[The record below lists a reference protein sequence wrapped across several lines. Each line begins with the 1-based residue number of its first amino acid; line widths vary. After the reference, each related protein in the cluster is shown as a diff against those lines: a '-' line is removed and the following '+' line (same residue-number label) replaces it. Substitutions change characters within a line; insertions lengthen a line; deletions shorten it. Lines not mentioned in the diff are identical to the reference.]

1 MPDRIKMRPARL
13 ATAVSTVALL
23 LGTVA
28 ACGTSSTSRTDARP
42 TSASSTTSP
51 ATATAE
57 AIAEE
62 ETAITE
68 RTDEAQTEHR
78 PSGAESTDSPG
89 RHDGSNY
96 DNLSPEG
103 KEAHDTENC
112 AKIPGK
118 RKGSCNEPH
127 RKCKESGA
135 TAVSSGGAELTCRIW
150 AKDGR
155 LHWLAEGE

>member
-1 MPDRIKMRPARL
+1 M
-13 ATAVSTVALL
+13 STVALL

-28 ACGTSSTSRTDARP
+28 ACGTGSTSRTDARP
-42 TSASSTTSP
+42 TSTSSTASP

-62 ETAITE
+62 ETAIAE
-68 RTDEAQTEHR
+68 PTDEAQTEHR
-78 PSGAESTDSPG
+78 SSGAESTDSPG

-135 TAVSSGGAELTCRIW
+135 TAVSSGGVELTCRIW

-155 LHWLAEGE
+155 LHWLTEGE